1 MNRPFRST
9 CIALASV
16 VLSAAITVQAQSFP
30 SKPVRIIVPYGAG
43 GSTDVISRIL
53 AQKLGERLGQT
64 VVVENKAGAN
74 AIIGTDLV
82 AKAEPDGH
90 TLLAS
95 SNGNAVNVSL
105 YKDLPHDFRK
115 DLVPVAGVA
124 SMPNVIAVHP
134 SQPMRSLADVIR
146 TAKEKPDSL
155 AYAHAGVG
163 SSQHLSGEMLK
174 LRSGAQIRAVAYKG
188 GGPAT
193 KDAVG
198 GHVPM
203 IVAGLPAILQQVKGG
218 QMRAVA
224 VTSSKRS
231 PQLPDVPTVE
241 ESGYKPFNQF
251 FWIALVAPSGTPKAV
266 IDRLNREVNAVLAMP
281 EMAAKIA
288 EQGAEPMPGS
298 VEDLAKFISSEI
310 ETAAGIIRD
319 AGIKAGG

>member
-134 SQPMRSLADVIR
+134 SQPMRSLAEVIR
-146 TAKEKPDSL
+146 AAKEKPDSL